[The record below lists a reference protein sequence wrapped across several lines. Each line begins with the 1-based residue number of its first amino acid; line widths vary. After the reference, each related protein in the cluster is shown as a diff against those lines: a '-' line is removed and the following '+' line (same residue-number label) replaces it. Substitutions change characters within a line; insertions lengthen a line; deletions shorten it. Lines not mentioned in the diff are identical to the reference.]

1 MATRIF
7 PRTFTM
13 HLTVL
18 LCVALTLGSMGWW
31 LVATERLNQV
41 LDEQVALRAQVQTQQ
56 LAQIPSLIAAV
67 KLRDSVQVGNI
78 IHRLQRATDAD
89 FITVSDAQGIRLAH
103 PVADRVGLPVVGGDI
118 EHALTTG
125 ESYLSY
131 SVGSL
136 GPSVRYISP
145 VIDDKGTI
153 VGMVK
158 VGYLLQSI
166 EVLNE
171 QTLSP
176 LILFT
181 IVSVLLSGFVAWRFS
196 EYIRDKMQH
205 LEPWQLQ
212 QTLQTSAGVLQAA
225 HEGIVALNA
234 KGEIY
239 LCNDSAKTLLGIGS
253 VSNWPQPITSLLTDP
268 QYFQLQG
275 DDFID
280 RLVRINGR
288 NLVLTRVTLPVES
301 EWEPGAV
308 FTLRAQKELQLLS
321 NKISQVSSYLESI
334 RVTRHEHQNK
344 LSTITGLLQL
354 GHVDQA
360 LEMLLSQ
367 SQANQANM
375 DSVAQLQSLPL
386 ISGLLLAHLGKSAEK
401 NIQVDLTELHGWQ
414 ALPDKLDEQALSTV
428 LANLVNNSIEAL
440 EGREQGRIRVV
451 MYQTPHERVVAVA
464 NNGPSIQV
472 GLDKLCQLG
481 FTTKG
486 DFHER
491 GIGMHLVQSVVE
503 EAQGYI
509 ELDSDQDETQFTIYF
524 PEVSHA

>member
-1 MATRIF
+1 
-7 PRTFTM
+7 M

-212 QTLQTSAGVLQAA
+212 QTLQTSAGVLQA
-225 HEGIVALNA
+225 E
-234 KGEIY
+234 
-239 LCNDSAKTLLGIGS
+239 
-253 VSNWPQPITSLLTDP
+253 SLH
-268 QYFQLQG
+268 
-275 DDFID
+275 
-280 RLVRINGR
+280 
-288 NLVLTRVTLPVES
+288 
-301 EWEPGAV
+301 
-308 FTLRAQKELQLLS
+308 K
-321 NKISQVSSYLESI
+321 
-334 RVTRHEHQNK
+334 
-344 LSTITGLLQL
+344 
-354 GHVDQA
+354 
-360 LEMLLSQ
+360 
-367 SQANQANM
+367 
-375 DSVAQLQSLPL
+375 
-386 ISGLLLAHLGKSAEK
+386 
-401 NIQVDLTELHGWQ
+401 
-414 ALPDKLDEQALSTV
+414 
-428 LANLVNNSIEAL
+428 
-440 EGREQGRIRVV
+440 
-451 MYQTPHERVVAVA
+451 
-464 NNGPSIQV
+464 
-472 GLDKLCQLG
+472 
-481 FTTKG
+481 
-486 DFHER
+486 
-491 GIGMHLVQSVVE
+491 
-503 EAQGYI
+503 
-509 ELDSDQDETQFTIYF
+509 
-524 PEVSHA
+524 